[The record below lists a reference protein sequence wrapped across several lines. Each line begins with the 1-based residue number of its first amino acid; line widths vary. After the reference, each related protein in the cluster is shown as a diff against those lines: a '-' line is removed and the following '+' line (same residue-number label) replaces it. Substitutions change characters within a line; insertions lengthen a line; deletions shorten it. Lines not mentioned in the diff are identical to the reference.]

1 MLNMEEFLMI
11 RDIAHDVERERGW
24 QNISEISR
32 RSGYDRRTVKKYL
45 EPNSIPKPI
54 QRKKRRSKLDP
65 YKDHIH
71 RRLDEYPKISAKR
84 LLREIRA
91 EGYEGGYTIL
101 KDYLTSVRPVKQP
114 LAVYRYETK
123 PGHQAQVDWGECG
136 EAFLD
141 GKNRKLYCF
150 SMILG
155 YSRMRYAE
163 FTLSQDVHT
172 LIRCHI
178 NAFQYFGG
186 VPEEILYDNMKT
198 VIIRKSSQS
207 KESRWNQIFS
217 DFSRHYGFISRTC
230 KPYTPKTKGKIE
242 NTIGYIKRDFFEGTP
257 FISFNDINIKLLQWL
272 KRVNSEIHGTTKE
285 IPEIRLE
292 KEKLRDIR
300 VITPFQVV
308 HRETRKVTPDSSL
321 PYLGNRYSVP
331 YAYANRTVTL
341 IIQDGSFTVLCNG
354 TEICTHEILSG
365 SGNTRRVKEHF
376 KGLLS
381 ETMKQNTTRIS
392 QKGSVLYFGEPKVQQ
407 RSIEFYEQ
415 FSGGEF
421 V

>member
-1 MLNMEEFLMI
+1 MEEFLMI
-11 RDIAHDVERERGW
+11 RDIAHDVEREKGW
-24 QNISEISR
+24 KNISEISR
-32 RSGYDRRTVKKYL
+32 ISGYDRRTVKKYL
-45 EPNSIPKPI
+45 EPDSTPKSI
-54 QRKKRRSKLDP
+54 QRKKRESKLDP
-65 YKDHIH
+65 YKDRIH
-71 RRLDEYPKISAKR
+71 KRLDEYPKISAKR

-91 EGYEGGYTIL
+91 EGYGGGYTIL
-101 KDYLTSVRPVKQP
+101 KDYLTLVRPVKQP

-136 EAFLD
+136 KVFLD
-141 GKNRKLYCF
+141 GENRKLHCF

-163 FTLSQDVHT
+163 FTLSEDVNT

-198 VIIRKSSQS
+198 IIIS
-207 KESRWNQIFS
+207 KLFRSKDSKWNQVFS
-217 DFSRHYGFISRTC
+217 DFSRQYGFISRTC
-230 KPYTPKTKGKIE
+230 KPYMPQTKGKIE

-285 IPEIRLE
+285 IPDIRLN
-292 KEKLRDIR
+292 KENLRDIR
-300 VITPFQVV
+300 ATSPFQAV
-308 HRETRKVTPDSSL
+308 HRETRKVTSDSFLS
-321 PYLGNRYSVP
+321 YLGNRYSVP
-331 YAYANRTVTL
+331 YAYANRTITL
-341 IIQDGSFTVLCNG
+341 IIQDDSFAVLCNG
-354 TEICTHEILSG
+354 SEICTHEILAG
-365 SGNTRRVKEHF
+365 SGRTRRVKEHF

-381 ETMKQNTTRIS
+381 ETMKRNDTRIA
-392 QKGSVLYFGEPKVQQ
+392 QNGSVLHFGETEVEE
-407 RSIEFYEQ
+407 RSIDFYEQ
-415 FSGGEF
+415 FSGGES

>member
-1 MLNMEEFLMI
+1 MVNMEDYLMI
-11 RDIAHDVERERGW
+11 RDIAHDVALERGW
-24 QNISEISR
+24 KNISEISR
-32 RSGYDRRTVKKYL
+32 RSGFDRRTVKKYL
-45 EPNSIPKPI
+45 EPESTPKPV
-54 QRKKRRSKLDP
+54 QRKKLVSKLDP
-65 YKDHIH
+65 YKDYIH
-71 RRLDEYPKISAKR
+71 KRLDVYPKISAKR

-91 EGYEGGYTIL
+91 EGYDGGYTIL
-101 KDYLTSVRPVKQP
+101 KDYLTLVRPVKQP

-163 FTLSQDVHT
+163 YTLTQDVYT

-198 VIIRKSSQS
+198 VIIKKTFLS
-207 KESRWNQIFS
+207 KDSRWNQLFS
-217 DFSRHYGFISRTC
+217 DFSRHCGFISRTC

-242 NTIGYIKRDFFEGTP
+242 NTIKFIKQDFFEGTP
-257 FISFNDINIKLLQWL
+257 FISFDDINIKLLQWL
-272 KRVNSEIHGTTKE
+272 KRVNTEIHGTTKE

-292 KEKLRDIR
+292 EEKLRDIR
-300 VITPFQVV
+300 TISPYQVV
-308 HRETRKVTPDSSL
+308 HRETRKVASDSFLS
-321 PYLGNRYSVP
+321 YLGNRYSVP

-354 TEICTHEILSG
+354 SEICRHAILA
-365 SGNTRRVKEHF
+365 GNGRTRRVKEHF

-381 ETMKQNTTRIS
+381 ETMKQNNTRIA
-392 QKGSVLYFGEPKVQQ
+392 QKGSVLYFGEPEVQQ
-407 RSIEFYEQ
+407 RSIDFYEQ
-415 FSGGEF
+415 FSRGET

>member
-1 MLNMEEFLMI
+1 MI
-11 RDIAHDVERERGW
+11 RDIAHDVEQERGW
-24 QNISEISR
+24 QNVSEIYR

-45 EPNSIPKPI
+45 EPDSSPKPI

-71 RRLDEYPKISAKR
+71 KRLGEYPKISAKR

-91 EGYEGGYTIL
+91 EGYDGGYTIL
-101 KDYLTSVRPVKQP
+101 KDYLTLVRPVKQP
-114 LAVYRYETK
+114 LAIYRYETK

-257 FISFNDINIKLLQWL
+257 FISFSDINIKLLQWL

-292 KEKLRDIR
+292 KEKLRNIR
-300 VITPFQVV
+300 EITPFQIV
-308 HRETRKVTPDSSL
+308 HRETRKVAPDSYLS
-321 PYLGNRYSVP
+321 YLGNRYSVP

-341 IIQDGSFTVLCNG
+341 NIQEGSFTVLYNG
-354 TEICTHEILSG
+354 TEICTHEFLSG

-392 QKGSVLYFGEPKVQQ
+392 HNGSVLHFGEPEVQQ
-407 RSIEFYEQ
+407 RPIDFYEQ
-415 FSGGEF
+415 FSGGKF

>member
-1 MLNMEEFLMI
+1 MI
-11 RDIAHDVERERGW
+11 RDIAHDVELERGW
-24 QNISEISR
+24 KNISEISR
-32 RSGYDRRTVKKYL
+32 RSGFDRRTVKKYL
-45 EPNSIPKPI
+45 ESDSIPQPVPK
-54 QRKKRRSKLDP
+54 RKRGSKLDP

-71 RRLDEYPKISAKR
+71 KRLQEYPKISAKR

-101 KDYLTSVRPVKQP
+101 KDYLISVRPIKQP

-141 GKNRKLYCF
+141 GKNRKLNCF
-150 SMILG
+150 SMVLG

-163 FTLSQDVHT
+163 YTLSQDVYT

-178 NAFQYFGG
+178 NAFEYFGG

-198 VIIRKSSQS
+198 VIIRKTFLS
-207 KESRWNQIFS
+207 KDSTWNQIFS

-257 FISFNDINIKLLQWL
+257 FISFSDINIKLLQWL
-272 KRVNSEIHGTTKE
+272 ERVNSEIHGTTNE
-285 IPEIRLE
+285 IPEIRLGE
-292 KEKLRDIR
+292 EKLREIR
-300 VITPFQVV
+300 GVSPFQVV
-308 HRETRKVTPDSSL
+308 HRENRKISSDSYLS
-321 PYLGNRYSVP
+321 YLGNKYSVP

-341 IIQDGSFTVLCNG
+341 LIQDGSFAVLCNG
-354 TEICTHEILSG
+354 SEICTHEILSG
-365 SGNTRRVKEHF
+365 SRRTKREKEHF

-381 ETMKQNTTRIS
+381 ETMKQNNTRIAK
-392 QKGSVLYFGEPKVQQ
+392 KGSVLNFDEPEVQQ
-407 RSIEFYEQ
+407 RSIDFYDQ
-415 FSGGEF
+415 FSGGET

>member
-1 MLNMEEFLMI
+1 MEEFLMI

-24 QNISEISR
+24 KNISEISR
-32 RSGYDRRTVKKYL
+32 ISGYDRRTVKKYL
-45 EPNSIPKPI
+45 EPDSTPKSI
-54 QRKKRRSKLDP
+54 QRKKRESKLDL

-71 RRLDEYPKISAKR
+71 KRLDEYPKISAKR

-91 EGYEGGYTIL
+91 EGYGGGYTIL
-101 KDYLTSVRPVKQP
+101 KDYLILVRPVKQP

-136 EAFLD
+136 DAFLD
-141 GKNRKLYCF
+141 GENRKLHCF

-163 FTLSQDVHT
+163 FTLSEDVNT

-198 VIIRKSSQS
+198 VIIRKFFLS
-207 KESRWNQIFS
+207 KDSRSNQVFS

-242 NTIGYIKRDFFEGTP
+242 NTIGYIKRDFFEGTS
-257 FISFNDINIKLLQWL
+257 FISFSDINIKLLQWL
-272 KRVNSEIHGTTKE
+272 KRVNTEIHGTTME
-285 IPEIRLE
+285 IPEIRLGE
-292 KEKLRDIR
+292 EKLREIR
-300 VITPFQVV
+300 AISPFQVV
-308 HRETRKVTPDSSL
+308 HRETRKLSSDSYLS
-321 PYLGNRYSVP
+321 YLGNRYSVP

-341 IIQDGSFTVLCNG
+341 IIQDGSFNVLCNG
-354 TEICTHEILSG
+354 TEICMHELLAG
-365 SGNTRRVKEHF
+365 SGRTRRVKEHF

-381 ETMKQNTTRIS
+381 ETIKQNNTRIA
-392 QKGSVLYFGEPKVQQ
+392 QKGSVLYFGEPEVQQ
-407 RSIEFYEQ
+407 RSIDFYEQ
-415 FSGGEF
+415 FSGGETI
-421 V
+421 